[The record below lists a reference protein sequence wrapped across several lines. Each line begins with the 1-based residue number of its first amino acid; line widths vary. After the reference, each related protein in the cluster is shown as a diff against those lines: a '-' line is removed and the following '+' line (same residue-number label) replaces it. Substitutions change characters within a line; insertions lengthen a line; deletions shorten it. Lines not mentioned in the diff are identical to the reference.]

1 MANKKR
7 TKRKAKRKLK
17 EESQPREEELDPCNI
32 SEDKTIW
39 ANRKSTFL
47 TAIKGR
53 MIYMNRFNIL
63 SIDFIT
69 LSKLIFLKTFRE

>member
-53 MIYMNRFNIL
+53 MI
-63 SIDFIT
+63 
-69 LSKLIFLKTFRE
+69 